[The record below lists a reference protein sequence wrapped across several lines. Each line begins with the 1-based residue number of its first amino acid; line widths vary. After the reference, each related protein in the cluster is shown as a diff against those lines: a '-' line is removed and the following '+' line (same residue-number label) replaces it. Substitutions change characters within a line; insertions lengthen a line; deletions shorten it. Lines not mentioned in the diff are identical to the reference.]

1 MAINK
6 RKKLSTKEI
15 KAIIAQN
22 YKKAAY
28 LFNDKKKVDKLL
40 SVLEDYIEKNTT
52 IIDSY
57 DDIKMLI
64 TIIRDVS
71 NDKFNGI
78 SPECIVSILSVL
90 MHLEEQIS
98 ISLESLDEDR
108 KDILSYLQKNF
119 KDDYKDYVEWEK
131 WTKPGIYPMLPACI
145 IDNKEDDSMISLANR
160 YEKLIEPTLP
170 ARAVSKA
177 KDLVPEVVQ
186 KQIEKLAASITD
198 QELYTQIMNVIASGF
213 DILVKNASKVS
224 LSEDYIIEQIN
235 QTMDDNHIFTI
246 DEVCYARSYD
256 VAKLVNRFKTKNVF
270 VAFAEGGITG
280 MAGLPGIPANI
291 AASMFIFYRAI
302 QSIAMYYGYDVKNNA
317 DELQI
322 ATDVFMQALSPAT
335 GSTSETGDMIVKF
348 MSMTE
353 ALVVKDTIK
362 GGWKAMA
369 DRGGICLLITQ
380 IRSLAHKSAEK
391 ALNAASQKS
400 LEKTMF
406 TGFFEQLGK
415 KMTQESVKKAATPL
429 AALITAFADMSTM
442 NKVIE
447 FADIFYNKRFIT
459 EKQIRIDS
467 LINPEI
473 IENVNFDVIDEE

>member
-1 MAINK
+1 
-6 RKKLSTKEI
+6 
-15 KAIIAQN
+15 
-22 YKKAAY
+22 
-28 LFNDKKKVDKLL
+28 
-40 SVLEDYIEKNTT
+40 
-52 IIDSY
+52 
-57 DDIKMLI
+57 
-64 TIIRDVS
+64 
-71 NDKFNGI
+71 
-78 SPECIVSILSVL
+78 
-90 MHLEEQIS
+90 
-98 ISLESLDEDR
+98 
-108 KDILSYLQKNF
+108 
-119 KDDYKDYVEWEK
+119 
-131 WTKPGIYPMLPACI
+131 
-145 IDNKEDDSMISLANR
+145 MISLANR

-246 DEVCYARSYD
+246 DEICYARSYD